1 MRVVLTDYFFLT
13 SHIRI
18 SDMLE
23 INTQSVFNMHEFSR
37 IKFCYLKY
45 LSNRFNF
52 YNPKLVMVY

>member
-37 IKFCYLKY
+37 IKFRYLKY